1 MTNKTWKVLATA
13 GLWYIRL
20 AIVWITSFILYM
32 WWCFHEGVDPNH
44 PFTLAPD
51 LDAGRRRPV
60 GVLGAWPFHSFGGS
74 GAAAAANVPTPTW
87 GEGPGLIR
95 FRRNLSARL
104 FFFLTYF

>member
-51 LDAGRRRPV
+51 LDAGRRRPADQPRRR
-60 GVLGAWPFHSFGGS
+60 L
-74 GAAAAANVPTPTW
+74 TPA
-87 GEGPGLIR
+87 GR
-95 FRRNLSARL
+95 AQ
-104 FFFLTYF
+104 